1 MKKFKSDELIDSL
14 QADVKQLI
22 AAAEQMQGMDNIK
35 LAYPLGEGKWTA
47 VQALEHLNMYGRYY
61 LPTIEKAMSLNTGGK
76 AAWFNTGRMGGY
88 FTNMMMPKN
97 VYEVKNKMKAPK
109 GYVPPASL
117 NTETVIKEF
126 IAQQQQLL
134 QLLDRARE
142 RNLNDIRIPI
152 TLSKLVKLKLGDT
165 FRFLV
170 AHEQRHMVQ
179 ARNAI
184 HALGISTDKFPVLF
198 TTQQLQTAAG
208 V

>member
-14 QADVKQLI
+14 QADVKQLL
-22 AAAEQMQGMDNIK
+22 AAAEQMKGMDKIK
-35 LAYPLGEGKWTA
+35 IAYPLGEGKWTA
-47 VQALEHLNMYGRYY
+47 IQALEHLNMYGRYY
-61 LPTIEKAMSLNTGGK
+61 LPAIEKAISLNTGGK

-88 FTNMMMPKN
+88 FTNMMKPKN
-97 VYEVKNKMKAPK
+97 VYEIKNKMKAPK
-109 GYVPPASL
+109 GYVPAVAL
-117 NTETVIKEF
+117 NPEMVINEF
-126 IAQQQQLL
+126 VEQQQQLL

-152 TLSKLVKLKLGDT
+152 TISKLIKLKLGDT

-184 HALGISTDKFPVLF
+184 HSLGIATDKFPVLF
-198 TTQQLQTAAG
+198 TTQQLQMAG
-208 V
+208 A

>member
-14 QADVKQLI
+14 QADVKQLL
-22 AAAEQMQGMDNIK
+22 AAAEQMKGMDKIK
-35 LAYPLGEGKWTA
+35 IAYPLGEGKWTA
-47 VQALEHLNMYGRYY
+47 IQALEHLNMYGRYY
-61 LPTIEKAMSLNTGGK
+61 LPAIEKAISLNTGGK

-88 FTNMMMPKN
+88 FTNMMKPKN
-97 VYEVKNKMKAPK
+97 VFEIKNKMKAPK
-109 GYVPPASL
+109 GYVPAVAL
-117 NTETVIKEF
+117 NPETVINEF
-126 IAQQQQLL
+126 VEQQQQLL

-152 TLSKLVKLKLGDT
+152 TISKLIKLKLGDT

-184 HALGISTDKFPVLF
+184 HSLGIATDKFPVLF
-198 TTQQLQTAAG
+198 TTQQLQMAG
-208 V
+208 A